1 MSGEVLVS
9 MKAQKIYQCSGIEGG
24 EAGMGGWLE
33 EHHHR
38 SMEGGNGVWGFEE
51 GRNRER
57 G

>member
-9 MKAQKIYQCSGIEGG
+9 MKAQKISQCSGMEGR

-38 SMEGGNGVWGFEE
+38 SMEGENGVWGF
-51 GRNRER
+51 
-57 G
+57 